1 MNLDKLWRQSLQD
14 PKINKAITQTGVEI
28 VRISI
33 KSAIKYNILRLDSL
47 ELFDRDTE
55 IFDHSDIS
63 DLVKVIRYDFKEL
76 LTGSHNFRSMRLNN
90 LLRLCQD
97 KAREIDEPR
106 EVVARIYQRGQRIRE
121 LVQLIETLIIYRNYA
136 AHHSNERNDLG
147 LSFKVASTL
156 LRYTELLDLSSDWAN
171 DEQTLRNAS
180 IQVLF
185 KIFEIDPTNEFQKN
199 CRENTDDNP
208 NLTATL
214 EEISSKLDELAFNIK
229 EAEMLK
235 IKTNFTTSPIES
247 EDLAFL
253 ESEKENWDYETIPEI
268 ITLAQLRQKLLEIRK
283 QIAQRFQLTSDDQN
297 ILSEDIIAELIL
309 LGIQTK
315 SGWQGLPSSSKI
327 QINNSKICTEQL
339 AEYWNSIED
348 TLKQFDW
355 DSL

>member
-1 MNLDKLWRQSLQD
+1 
-14 PKINKAITQTGVEI
+14 
-28 VRISI
+28 
-33 KSAIKYNILRLDSL
+33 
-47 ELFDRDTE
+47 
-55 IFDHSDIS
+55 
-63 DLVKVIRYDFKEL
+63 
-76 LTGSHNFRSMRLNN
+76 
-90 LLRLCQD
+90 
-97 KAREIDEPR
+97 
-106 EVVARIYQRGQRIRE
+106 
-121 LVQLIETLIIYRNYA
+121 
-136 AHHSNERNDLG
+136 
-147 LSFKVASTL
+147 
-156 LRYTELLDLSSDWAN
+156 
-171 DEQTLRNAS
+171 
-180 IQVLF
+180 VLF

-348 TLKQFDW
+348 TLKQF
-355 DSL
+355 

>member
-1 MNLDKLWRQSLQD
+1 
-14 PKINKAITQTGVEI
+14 
-28 VRISI
+28 
-33 KSAIKYNILRLDSL
+33 
-47 ELFDRDTE
+47 
-55 IFDHSDIS
+55 
-63 DLVKVIRYDFKEL
+63 
-76 LTGSHNFRSMRLNN
+76 
-90 LLRLCQD
+90 
-97 KAREIDEPR
+97 
-106 EVVARIYQRGQRIRE
+106 ARIYQRGQRIRE

-283 QIAQRFQLTSDDQN
+283 QIAQRFQLTS
-297 ILSEDIIAELIL
+297 
-309 LGIQTK
+309 
-315 SGWQGLPSSSKI
+315 
-327 QINNSKICTEQL
+327 
-339 AEYWNSIED
+339 
-348 TLKQFDW
+348 
-355 DSL
+355 

>member
-33 KSAIKYNILRLDSL
+33 KSAIKYDILRLDSL

-63 DLVKVIRYDFKEL
+63 ALVKVIRYDFREL

-136 AHHSNERNDLG
+136 AHHANERNDLG

-171 DEQTLRNAS
+171 DEQ
-180 IQVLF
+180 
-185 KIFEIDPTNEFQKN
+185 
-199 CRENTDDNP
+199 
-208 NLTATL
+208 
-214 EEISSKLDELAFNIK
+214 
-229 EAEMLK
+229 
-235 IKTNFTTSPIES
+235 
-247 EDLAFL
+247 
-253 ESEKENWDYETIPEI
+253 
-268 ITLAQLRQKLLEIRK
+268 
-283 QIAQRFQLTSDDQN
+283 
-297 ILSEDIIAELIL
+297 
-309 LGIQTK
+309 
-315 SGWQGLPSSSKI
+315 
-327 QINNSKICTEQL
+327 
-339 AEYWNSIED
+339 
-348 TLKQFDW
+348 
-355 DSL
+355 